1 MVSYC
6 IWRTASQ
13 KGVLQ
18 MITLI
23 EAIKKFAE
31 QTHETIKVKG
41 GKNYIQVKDRLDFVR
56 KTFGERVTLKT
67 TTKDIGGLAEFHC
80 EMFLDDKLIS
90 TGNSKELRVGEK
102 SYEKHESVAVG
113 RCLAF
118 AGFAGTELAS
128 ADEMQNF
135 FDNQSQPQPKPQPAQ
150 PNPKAQEIADEFIN
164 KLFDV
169 SKYVKSMRDYE
180 KQKEVFAKEY
190 DIMSL
195 QVSNPDVFKSV
206 VENAQQIKQK
216 TEEKINGRK

>member
-1 MVSYC
+1 MEN
-6 IWRTASQ
+6 
-13 KGVLQ
+13 K
-18 MITLI
+18 ITLA

-67 TTKDIGGLAEFHC
+67 TTKDVGGLAEFHC

-135 FDNQSQPQPKPQPAQ
+135 FDNQSQPQQKSQPAQ

-169 SKYVKSMRDYE
+169 SKYVKTMKDYE
-180 KQKEVFAKEY
+180 KQKEIFAKEY